1 MRNIALVLLL
11 TSFAWCPLL
20 APGYF
25 LKAHDARHTL
35 FFLVE
40 FDQAIRDGAWYP
52 RWAIDQAVGYG
63 YPLFVFYAP
72 LAYFVAEA
80 FHLAGLSVTWSVKL
94 AFLLSFWLGA
104 IGMYLLAKRLW
115 GEGAGLVASLLFTYA
130 PYHLV
135 DVYVRAALAEF
146 MAFSL
151 MPLCLL
157 AFFYLL
163 ERPRPRTLAAA
174 GFSLGAIILA
184 HQITA
189 LMFLPILVAFVLYEA
204 LRGKRVHLIPS
215 FLAGLLSLG
224 LSAAYWVPAL
234 AERSFIVQEQ
244 WMMAKY
250 NFREQFVYLFQL
262 FAPDWGYGYA
272 VAGPEDG
279 MPLQVGIILLGSGVG
294 ALVWGW
300 KKGEWRGRLTFWA
313 SVALVS
319 FLPTLPASALVWEK
333 VPLLPLVQF
342 PWRFLA
348 LVVLSLSILAGLLGE
363 VLGEGKW
370 VLLLLAL
377 VASFDYTLPQH
388 TEVPRRMEEP
398 VAVIDFELDYPDMRG
413 MTAWTK
419 EFPSESPL
427 IEQYLKGEPLRKAE
441 IIRGRGEVIPL
452 RHGGRSEE
460 VEVRADEGVTLL
472 FYTYYYPGWRAYVD
486 GKPVPIRPEG
496 KYGLIALDVPKGQ
509 HRVLLRFEDTPLR
522 FWSQILS
529 LVSLL
534 IGIAVCAIGSCGRAK
549 TNAAVSPKSRLLPQP
564 RRHQP

>member
-1 MRNIALVLLL
+1 MVKKAWPMRNIALVLLL
-11 TSFAWCPLL
+11 TSFAWWPLL

-40 FDQAIRDGAWYP
+40 FDQALKDGAWYP

-63 YPLFVFYAP
+63 YPLFIFYAP

-80 FHLAGLSVTWSVKL
+80 FHLTGLSITWSVKL
-94 AFLLSFWLGA
+94 TFLLSFWLGA
-104 IGMYLLAKRLW
+104 IGMYFLARKLW
-115 GEGAGLVASLLFTYA
+115 GEGAGLVASILFTYA
-130 PYHLV
+130 PYHIV

-146 MAFSL
+146 MAFCL
-151 MPLCLL
+151 MPVCLL
-157 AFFYLL
+157 AFLYLL
-163 ERPRPRTLAAA
+163 ENPCPKALVAA
-174 GFSLGAIILA
+174 GFSLGTIILS

-189 LMFLPILVAFVLYEA
+189 LIFFPVLVAFVLYEA
-204 LRGKRVHLIPS
+204 LRGKRLQALIPS
-215 FLAGLLSLG
+215 SLAVLLSLG
-224 LSAAYWVPAL
+224 FSAAYWVPAL

-250 NFREQFVYLFQL
+250 DFREQFVYIFQL
-262 FAPDWGYGYA
+262 FAPNWGYGFA

-279 MPLQVGIILLGSGVG
+279 MPLQVGIILLGSGIG
-294 ALVWGW
+294 ALMWGW
-300 KKGEWRGRLTFWA
+300 TRKEWRGMVTFWA
-313 SVALVS
+313 FVALAS
-319 FLPTLPASALVWEK
+319 LFLTLPSSALIWEK

-348 LVVLSLSILAGLLGE
+348 LAVLSLSILAGLLGE
-363 VLGEGKW
+363 MLGEGKW

-419 EFPSESPL
+419 EFPRESPL

-441 IIRGRGEVIPL
+441 ILSGQGEVIPL

-460 VEVRADEGVTLL
+460 VEVRADGEITLL

-496 KYGLIALDVPKGQ
+496 KYGLIALEVPAGR
-509 HRVLLRFEDTPLR
+509 HRILLRFEDTPLR
-522 FWSQILS
+522 FCSQILS
-529 LVSLL
+529 LISLL
-534 IGIAVCAIGSCGRAK
+534 IGIALCAIPSCRQAK
-549 TNAAVSPKSRLLPQP
+549 ANAAVSPEFRLL
-564 RRHQP
+564 